1 MSRSA
6 RSGLPSVGG
15 GGGGGGNGG
24 GTTENSAVGDLLDL
38 TGGGGGIGGEGDAV
52 DLNGRHLP
60 PLPPSCHNT
69 APLSSSAASLD
80 RFSRQEMTLL
90 HFTSLCTRREC
101 GFSFLFSLW
110 PFFMTCISWLL

>member
-15 GGGGGGNGG
+15 
-24 GTTENSAVGDLLDL
+24 TTGNSAVGDLLDL
-38 TGGGGGIGGEGDAV
+38 TGGGGGGEVVEAVDGV

-80 RFSRQEMTLL
+80 RWKSNYIITGILNFS
-90 HFTSLCTRREC
+90 
-101 GFSFLFSLW
+101 
-110 PFFMTCISWLL
+110 

>member
-6 RSGLPSVGG
+6 RSGLPTM
-15 GGGGGGNGG
+15 G
-24 GTTENSAVGDLLDL
+24 GTTGNSAVGDLLDL
-38 TGGGGGIGGEGDAV
+38 TGTGGGEGGDTL

-80 RFSRQEMTLL
+80 RFYVGMFTPFPISFHALL
-90 HFTSLCTRREC
+90 VGSATILSDL
-101 GFSFLFSLW
+101 LV
-110 PFFMTCISWLL
+110 ISNK